1 MNIQTIHTFYIFWAG
16 QTLSQLGSAMTGFAL
31 ILWAFEGRGSAL
43 TVSLMAFC
51 SYVPYVLASLLAGGV
66 VDRRSPKGVLLVC
79 DLLAAMGTGTILAAA
94 GQGRLRVGLIC
105 AVNVFT
111 GLMNAFQSPAASAAV
126 GRLAPKDR
134 LSRVSG
140 LQAMGSNLNAVLSP
154 VLAAALYG
162 MGGLPLVLAIDLTTF
177 AAAFLS
183 LLVLQIPAA
192 GGEAGGKAGPF
203 AGLRAGV
210 GFLQGNRDILR
221 LIVTIAGI
229 NFFSRLTYENILS
242 PMLLAR
248 SGNDRGVLAMVN
260 ACMGAAG
267 IAGGLWV
274 ARGREMRDPF
284 GAVYLSAALSFL
296 SGDLL
301 MGLGRG
307 GCLWAL
313 AGIFASLPIPRI
325 FAAQELILYRRI
337 PKEMQGR
344 VFAVRNAIQYSTIPI
359 GILLGGWLADRVF
372 EPFMSGGSIL
382 AQRLSRLVGSGAGAG
397 MALMFLSTGILG
409 GGFCLH
415 AHRKSRSGR

>member
-31 ILWAFEGRGSAL
+31 ILWAFEGKGSAL

-66 VDRRSPKGVLLVC
+66 VDRRSPKGILLAC

-94 GQGRLRVGLIC
+94 GQGRLTVELIC
-105 AVNVFT
+105 NVNIFT

-126 GRLAPKDR
+126 GRLAPEDR

-140 LQAMGSNLNAVLSP
+140 LQALGSNLNAVLTP

-162 MGGLPLVLAIDLTTF
+162 MGGLPLVLAIDLITF

-192 GGEAGGKAGPF
+192 AQHTQRKVPF

-210 GFLQGNRDILR
+210 SFLQANRDILR
-221 LIVTIAGI
+221 LILTIAVI

-248 SGNDRGVLAMVN
+248 SGNDRGVLATVN

-274 ARGREMRDPF
+274 ARGKEIGDPF

-307 GCLWAL
+307 GYLWAL

-372 EPFMSGGSIL
+372 EPFMAGGSIL
-382 AQRLSRLVGSGAGAG
+382 AQRLSRLVGSGAGSG
-397 MALMFLSTGILG
+397 MALMFLCTGLLG
-409 GGFCLH
+409 GGFCLWTYG
-415 AHRKSRSGR
+415 KSRSGR